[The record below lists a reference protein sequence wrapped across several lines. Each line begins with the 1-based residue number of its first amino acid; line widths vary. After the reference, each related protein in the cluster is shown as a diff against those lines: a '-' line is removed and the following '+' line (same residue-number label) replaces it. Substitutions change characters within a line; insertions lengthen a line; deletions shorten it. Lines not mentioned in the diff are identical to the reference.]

1 MAQVSVGVRELKAKL
16 GRYLRDVAAG
26 NIVIITDRGRPIGQI
41 VPFTAPLES
50 RLQQLASVGLVAW
63 SGNRL
68 APVEAAAPKPD
79 SPMLSD
85 LLLED
90 RD

>member
-26 NIVIITDRGRPIGQI
+26 NTVIITDRGRPIGQI
-41 VPFTAPLES
+41 VPFTGTLES

-63 SGNRL
+63 NGNRL
-68 APVEAAAPKPD
+68 APVEAATPTPD
-79 SPMLSD
+79 SPMVSD